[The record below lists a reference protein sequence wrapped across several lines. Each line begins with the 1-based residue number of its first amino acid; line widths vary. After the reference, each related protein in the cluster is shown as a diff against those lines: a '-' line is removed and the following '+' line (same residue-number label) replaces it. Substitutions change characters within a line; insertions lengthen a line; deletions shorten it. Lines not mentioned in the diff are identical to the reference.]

1 MIIAGFRFRTYRI
14 NKYNTHT
21 HEHFMV
27 SIQFRGSK
35 VLRFLRCAIID
46 TFVAAQWKSGD
57 VVCRLIRLDES
68 HEIVG
73 IGAFCLELS
82 FDLPTARCT

>member
-1 MIIAGFRFRTYRI
+1 
-14 NKYNTHT
+14 
-21 HEHFMV
+21 MV

-57 VVCRLIRLDES
+57 VACRLIRLDES